1 MGVGLEFNDALRAFG
16 HADQA
21 KSSIPMDRILMP
33 AAQHIDVLL
42 SELGMGEAVDLSNAL
57 GQILGIEVF
66 HQVST
71 MDLEAHW
78 GVLQGEVKQG
88 LTSVVNEPVVKD
100 ILDRF
105 DADKQHPLSFFAA
118 CFGIGDAA
126 LGQLDEMGNDVC
138 VDGSGVRQQHAIP
151 CPARGRSVMTL
162 QPLLEQREQFV
173 VPFLGHQFLQDFRR
187 NLDKAP

>member
-1 MGVGLEFNDALRAFG
+1 MGIGLEFNDALGAFG

-21 KSSIPMDRILMP
+21 KSGIAMDGILIP

-42 SELGMGEAVDLSNAL
+42 PELGMGEAVDFSNARA
-57 GQILGIEVF
+57 QILGIVVF

-78 GVLQGEVKQG
+78 GMLQGEVKQG
-88 LTSVVNEPVVKD
+88 FTCIVNESVVKD
-100 ILDRF
+100 ILHRL
-105 DADKQHPLSFFAA
+105 DADKQHPLSFFSTG
-118 CFGIGDAA
+118 FSVGDAA

-138 VDGSGVRQQHAIP
+138 VDGAGVGQQHAIP
-151 CPARGRSVMTL
+151 GPALGRSVMTL
-162 QPLLEQREQFV
+162 QPLLQQREQFV
-173 VPFLGHQFLQDFRR
+173 VPFLGHQFLQVLRR